1 MKFNNNELNIYEVE
15 SLHKSLLEEFA
26 KGDLLLDMQN
36 VNRVDMSVIQL
47 FISAQK
53 TAGESSKKFALQ
65 NVNEELAQ
73 IIKNSACDFLLEE
86 TG

>member
-1 MKFNNNELNIYEVE
+1 MKFDENELNIYEVE
-15 SLHKSLLEEFA
+15 SLHRLLLEEF
-26 KGDLLLDMQN
+26 KNGDLLLDMQN

-53 TAGESSKKFALQ
+53 TARESSKKFSLI

-86 TG
+86 AQ

>member
-1 MKFNNNELNIYEVE
+1 MKFDKDELNIYEVE
-15 SLHKSLLEEFA
+15 SLHQSLLEAFA
-26 KGDLLLDMQN
+26 NDDLLLDMQN

-47 FISAQK
+47 LISAQK
-53 TAGESSKKFALQ
+53 TAQESSKKFALQ

-86 TG
+86 SA

>member
-1 MKFNNNELNIYEVE
+1 MKFDKDELNIYEVE

-47 FISAQK
+47 LISAQK
-53 TAGESSKKFALQ
+53 TAFENSKKFALE
-65 NVNEELAQ
+65 NVNEELRQ
-73 IIKNSACDFLLEE
+73 IIKSSVCDFLLEE
-86 TG
+86 SI

>member
-1 MKFNNNELNIYEVE
+1 MKFDTNELTIYEVE
-15 SLHKSLLEEFA
+15 SLHKSLLDEFSE
-26 KGDLLLDMQN
+26 DNLVLDMQN

-53 TAGESSKKFALQ
+53 TAKESSKKFALQ

-86 TG
+86 NG